1 MTIATDNLP
10 GDYNKGAQRALRIN
24 NFKRIIAQLEA
35 SGITND
41 NCQAAICGILMREC
55 TFLAT
60 EESAYYSYAALGQF
74 KRATEAARQEYG
86 GSVKAGRKTKEQFFG
101 WLYGTSY
108 PHGSYQEGSKYFGRG
123 FVQLTGFA
131 TYSAATKAAKGMGW
145 DDLDFVNN
153 PESALSSENNNDTRA
168 LICLLVCKFGSLAK
182 LQSRQSDPNI
192 FNIIERYF
200 NPGEPAGQ
208 IAQKRKYYEFFLSGG
223 KGTVPIVDS
232 IVNPKPT
239 NKNAGGT
246 DAQHSVEEIKTHPK
260 YKQEALTDNRDGNL
274 SKNGFTDP
282 FGKYPLREYMNEADT
297 NRLARGMI
305 KNTCVEFKDS
315 MRNTDIPS
323 VNDSSFSQP
332 SAPYSTMYPFNKV
345 MESESGHI
353 LEFDDSPN
361 AERINLFHR
370 AGTYTEVDENGT
382 QVNQII
388 GDGYWITERNGN
400 VYIKG
405 ACNVT
410 IVGDMNLLCQ
420 GDSTVEVNGNTEMIY
435 HGDATIGVANN
446 LSINVAENFE
456 ISVGKNFNIE
466 YGKIDE
472 LPDEKDKEKKTY
484 GGMTFKTPYGKLA
497 FESPSDIT
505 FKAGAAIRMES
516 ATTTT
521 INSKGNLLLNT
532 DGTGTLNAK
541 GNVALFGSDAY
552 IKGGTINLTGK
563 VPLEKYV
570 KLTAKDSRG
579 DTHTQLTGDGS
590 GTDSS
595 IDAPKATP
603 VTITYNPQSNVVV
616 GDEDQTTNTTSES
629 IYFKRSTLTGKYP
642 DKRASSGVNLEPLKT
657 GERRCDSAMKFESE
671 EEINS
676 SPSGKALIDKQN
688 AERSV
693 LDGGQPDRTIDTQDE
708 LTPNAEG
715 SDALTNS
722 SVGGYSVK
730 PGSKL
735 NSSSDSDLH
744 NTIAA
749 NKSFPLN
756 FKISKHFC
764 LGNFVQP
771 GTNIADIM
779 LPPGSIY
786 GGKGETRKYT
796 VSELVDNL
804 AYLAENIAEP
814 IYDLLGP
821 TSGKY
826 AAQDPSGKWS
836 INDGIRTEG
845 NKSGSKT
852 SDHFKGMAM
861 DIRYNPA
868 RSHEDVYNLAV
879 TLDKLLPAYSQMIL
893 EYDTHKGWNWIHI
906 AYNKDHTN
914 TDKKGI
920 GKMTGVNGKYTHGTF
935 ILYK

>member
-10 GDYNKGAQRALRIN
+10 GDYNKGSQRELRVN

-74 KRATEAARQEYG
+74 KRATEAARKEYG
-86 GSVKAGRKTKEQFFG
+86 GSVKAGRKTKEEFFG

-131 TYSAATKAAKGMGW
+131 TYSAATKAAKGLGW
-145 DDLDFVNN
+145 DDLDFVKN

-182 LQSRQSDPNI
+182 LQSKQSDPNI

-232 IVNPKPT
+232 IINPKPT

-323 VNDSSFSQP
+323 VHESSFSQP

-466 YGKIDE
+466 YGKVDE
-472 LPDEKDKEKKTY
+472 NPDEKDVKKKTY
-484 GGMTFKTPYGKLA
+484 GGMTFKTPYGKLG

-521 INSKGNLLLNT
+521 INSKGDFLLYT
-532 DGTGTLNAK
+532 PANA
-541 GNVALFGSDAY
+541 S
-552 IKGGTINLTGK
+552 IKASTINLTGN
-563 VPLEKYV
+563 VPLENYV
-570 KLTAKDSRG
+570 TLTATDSRG
-579 DTHTQLTGDGS
+579 DKHTQLTGAGS
-590 GTDSS
+590 GTDTAPETPES
-595 IDAPKATP
+595 IA
-603 VTITYNPQSNVVV
+603 VSYNPQSTVVV
-616 GDEDQTTNTTSES
+616 GDEDPATNTTSES
-629 IYFKRSTLTGKYP
+629 IYFKRGTLTGKYP

-676 SPSGKALIDKQN
+676 SPAGKALIDKEN
-688 AERSV
+688 AERSL
-693 LDGGQPDRTIDTQDE
+693 LDGGQPDKEIDTQDE

-735 NSSSDSDLH
+735 NSSSDSNLH

-786 GGKGETRKYT
+786 GGGGAIRKYT

-914 TDKKGI
+914 TDKKGV

>member
-10 GDYNKGAQRALRIN
+10 GDYNKGSQRELRVN

-74 KRATEAARQEYG
+74 KRATEAARKEYG
-86 GSVKAGRKTKEQFFG
+86 GSVKAGRKTKEEFFG

-131 TYSAATKAAKGMGW
+131 TYSAATKAAKGLGW
-145 DDLDFVNN
+145 DDLDFVKN

-182 LQSRQSDPNI
+182 LQSKQSDPNI

-232 IVNPKPT
+232 IINPKPT

-323 VNDSSFSQP
+323 VHESSFSQP

-466 YGKIDE
+466 YGKVDE
-472 LPDEKDKEKKTY
+472 LPDEKDETKKTY
-484 GGMTFKTPYGKLA
+484 GGMTFKTPYGKLG

-521 INSKGNLLLNT
+521 INSKGDFLLYT
-532 DGTGTLNAK
+532 PANA
-541 GNVALFGSDAY
+541 S
-552 IKGGTINLTGK
+552 IKASTINLTGN
-563 VPLEKYV
+563 VPLENYV
-570 KLTAKDSRG
+570 TLTATDSNG
-579 DTHTQLTGDGS
+579 DEHTQLTGAGS
-590 GTDSS
+590 GTDTAPETPES
-595 IDAPKATP
+595 IA
-603 VTITYNPQSNVVV
+603 VSYNPQSTVVV
-616 GDEDQTTNTTSES
+616 GDEDPATNTTSES
-629 IYFKRSTLTGKYP
+629 IYFKRGTLTGKYP

-676 SPSGKALIDKQN
+676 SPAGKALIDKEN
-688 AERSV
+688 AERSL
-693 LDGGQPDRTIDTQDE
+693 LDGGQPDKEIDIQDE

-735 NSSSDSDLH
+735 NSSSDSNLH

-786 GGKGETRKYT
+786 GGGGAIRKYT

-914 TDKKGI
+914 TDKKGV

>member
-10 GDYNKGAQRALRIN
+10 GDYNKGSQRELRVN

-74 KRATEAARQEYG
+74 KRATEAARKEYG
-86 GSVKAGRKTKEQFFG
+86 GSVKAGRKTKEEFFG

-131 TYSAATKAAKGMGW
+131 TYSAATKAAKGLGW
-145 DDLDFVNN
+145 DDLDFVKN

-182 LQSRQSDPNI
+182 LQSKQSDPNI

-232 IVNPKPT
+232 IINPKPT

-323 VNDSSFSQP
+323 VHESSFSQP

-466 YGKIDE
+466 YGKVDE
-472 LPDEKDKEKKTY
+472 LPDEKDETKKTY
-484 GGMTFKTPYGKLA
+484 GGMTFKTPYGKLG

-516 ATTTT
+516 TTTTT
-521 INSKGNLLLNT
+521 INSKGDFLLYT
-532 DGTGTLNAK
+532 PANA
-541 GNVALFGSDAY
+541 S
-552 IKGGTINLTGK
+552 IKASTINLTGK
-563 VPLEKYV
+563 LPLENYV
-570 KLTAKDSRG
+570 TLTATDSNG
-579 DTHTQLTGDGS
+579 DTHTQLTEAGS
-590 GTDSS
+590 GADTAPETPKS
-595 IDAPKATP
+595 IA
-603 VTITYNPQSNVVV
+603 VSYNPQSTVVV
-616 GDEDQTTNTTSES
+616 GDEDPTTNTTSES
-629 IYFKRSTLTGKYP
+629 IYFKRGTLTGKYP

-676 SPSGKALIDKQN
+676 SPAGKALIDKEN
-688 AERSV
+688 AERSL
-693 LDGGQPDRTIDTQDE
+693 LDGGQPDKEIDTQDE

-735 NSSSDSDLH
+735 NSSSDSNLH

-786 GGKGETRKYT
+786 GGGGAIRKYT

-914 TDKKGI
+914 TDKKGV